1 MNIELEIDN
10 REQKLIQL
18 LDIQFSI
25 KQLDIGDIIIKL
37 NNQII
42 IAIERKTMND
52 LFCSIKDGRYKEQ
65 KFRLLSLQKENII
78 SMYIIEGVNKNQNT
92 LSAMVNTIIR
102 DKLYV
107 FRTYNLQE
115 TVNTIKTIIKNI
127 KKYIEIFNE
136 KNLQSIDYI
145 DHISVKKNQCNNN
158 DIYCLQLQQIKGIS
172 SKISRCIYD
181 SFPNWKILINEL
193 TIDKLKNLE
202 YEIKNNK
209 KRKIGPVIANRLY
222 DFIHQSSDKSELS
235 DDS

>member
-10 REQKLIQL
+10 REKKLIQL
-18 LDIQFSI
+18 LDIQYSI

-65 KFRLLSLQKENII
+65 KFRLSSLQKENII
-78 SMYIIEGVNKNQNT
+78 IMYIIEGSNKNQNT
-92 LSAMVNTIIR
+92 LSAMINTMIR

-115 TVNTIKTIIKNI
+115 TANTIKTIIKNI
-127 KKYIEIFNE
+127 EKYINIFNE
-136 KNLQSIDYI
+136 NKKHSIEYI
-145 DHISVKKNQCNNN
+145 DNISIKKNQCNNN

-172 SKISRCIYD
+172 SKISKCIYNT
-181 SFPNWKILINEL
+181 FPNWKSLINNS
-193 TIDKLKNLE
+193 TIEKIKELE

-222 DFIHQSSDKSELS
+222 NFIHESDNSSQSE
-235 DDS
+235 DS